1 MNEEKMSQVLER
13 IGRLSRYT
21 TGTSYCGFWK
31 NKEGKWNLFVGVN
44 QKYIFRSK
52 AALTSQINSFF
63 YANSR
68 DEQSKMETLKE
79 QFKKEHFKILEIK
92 PRELFSNYEKEMA
105 D

>member
-1 MNEEKMSQVLER
+1 MNEEKISKVLER

-31 NKEGKWNLFVGVN
+31 DKEGKWNLFVGVN

-52 AALTSQINSFF
+52 AALTSQLNAFF
-63 YANSR
+63 YTSNH
-68 DEQSKMETLKE
+68 DEQFEMNALKE
-79 QFKKEHFKILEIK
+79 QFKKERFKICEIK
-92 PRELFSNYEKEMA
+92 PMEILSSDEKEMA